1 MSMRSEVFAGAWY
14 GMEITLDEKLIEK
27 NTEVFSRLESEMR
40 NYVKRYGLDYI
51 PQKNKIFIKGNEET
65 EFSMALTMLAGTRSL
80 IPFTDKFV
88 FYDFTED
95 GSPMDAR
102 KSYREWIASLIN
114 EQPINDDNRSE
125 NDMKR
130 MNNKIYLTAAL
141 CTALLFTVS
150 CGKVEKADDAVITE
164 STTVVTSIEAP
175 SPDDDESAVTV
186 EFEGEEKTGTD
197 KKSETDSETAPEEIA
212 DITDDRKSETKETT
226 TETEDSEIEDT
237 TETAE
242 TTAEKATTT
251 SKAVTS
257 AATTNKKATTTT
269 KAVAQTTTTTKKAAT
284 TTTTAKQATTTT
296 TTTKT
301 TTTTTQAASSVEW
314 TPLLLAYRHYNE
326 ATIEIMDD
334 MDLTDMSKITSAELE
349 MIRKDICDYGLKNFN
364 GKQVVT
370 LWTAN
375 GTKTIDFLRPLELTV
390 DTTLSCYI
398 QGSWVLGD
406 AHLDCVTGSWSEW
419 VGSKAYNKMS
429 EEEKY
434 QLAVKGRQ
442 NCLQG
447 MENALYRWYDYLD
460 GNGHAYGAYQMTY
473 NWGYISNGGSFWL
486 LTK

>member
-296 TTTKT
+296 TTKKT
-301 TTTTTQAASSVEW
+301 TTTTTQAASTVEW
-314 TPLLLAYRHYNE
+314 TPLMRAYQHYRE
-326 ATIEIMDD
+326 ATLDCVDD
-334 MDLTDMSKITSAELE
+334 ASKYDKSIFTDAEVEL
-349 MIRKDICDYGLKNFN
+349 IRKDICDYGLKNFN

-370 LWTAN
+370 LHTEN
-375 GTKTIDFLRPLELTV
+375 GIKTLDFLRPLELTV
-390 DTTLSCYI
+390 DTALYCYK
-398 QGSWVLGD
+398 QGSFVLGD
-406 AHLDCVTGSWSEW
+406 AHLNCGGGQGYIYVP
-419 VGSKAYNKMS
+419 KKQYLAMS
-429 EEEKY
+429 DEEKY
-434 QLAVKGRQ
+434 NIALDDM
-442 NCLQG
+442 QG
-447 MENALYRWYDYLD
+447 AHDLMENALYRWYNYLA
-460 GNGHAYGAYQMTY
+460 GNNEEKYAYLLTY
-473 NWGYISNGGSFWL
+473 NFGITPDGEYWFLN
-486 LTK
+486 K

>member
-65 EFSMALTMLAGTRSL
+65 EFAMALTMLAGTRSL

-95 GSPMDAR
+95 GLSNPMDAR
-102 KSYREWIASLIN
+102 KSYREWIASLLN
-114 EQPINDDNRSE
+114 EQPIDGNRSE

-141 CTALLFTVS
+141 CTALLFSVG

-164 STTVVTSIEAP
+164 STTTVVTSIETPTPA
-175 SPDDDESAVTV
+175 DEEPAITV
-186 EFEGEEKTGTD
+186 KLEGEENADPDEKA
-197 KKSETDSETAPEEIA
+197 ETDSDTAPEEIA
-212 DITDDRKSETKETT
+212 DITDDRKSETKDTT
-226 TETEDSEIEDT
+226 IETEDSEIDDT

-257 AATTNKKATTTT
+257 SATTTTKKATTTT

-284 TTTTAKQATTTT
+284 TTTTTK
-296 TTTKT
+296 KT
-301 TTTTTQAASSVEW
+301 TTTTTQATSTVEW
-314 TPLLLAYRHYNE
+314 TPLMRAYQHYIE
-326 ATIEIMDD
+326 ATFDVIDD
-334 MDLTDMSKITSAELE
+334 MDIYDKSKITNAELE
-349 MIRKDICDYGLKNFN
+349 MIRKDICDYGLSFN

-370 LWTAN
+370 LRT
-375 GTKTIDFLRPLELTV
+375 GDGIKTIDFLKPLELTV
-390 DTTLSCYI
+390 DTTLYCYS
-398 QGSWVLGD
+398 QGTWVLGD
-406 AHLDCVTGSWSEW
+406 AHLNCETGWIWIDRQNYE
-419 VGSKAYNKMS
+419 KMS
-429 EEEKY
+429 DEQKY
-434 QLAVKGRQ
+434 QAALSVRE
-442 NCLQG
+442 NCFQG
-447 MENALYRWYDYLD
+447 MEDALYAWYWYLSPA
-460 GNGHAYGAYQMTY
+460 NGGTSSLEYAYQLTF
-473 NWGYISNGGSFWL
+473 NWGFIDNGAGFWFL
-486 LTK
+486 NR